1 MIRVLSQY
9 MGSLDFWSRLL
20 QEEQVCIEQED
31 HFVKQTFRNRTVI
44 LGPNG
49 LQSLIVPIQ
58 GRNKRQSMK
67 QVKIGYGEA
76 WERIHLNSIQ
86 TAYRSA
92 PYFDYLYPEIE
103 RIIQKKPVYLLDL
116 NEELR
121 AFFVKRLQCDT
132 EFSRS
137 TSYEL
142 NAEEQDGRDL
152 FHPKKET
159 PAEGYPQVFQ
169 EKFGFV
175 SGAGILDLLMNDLTG
190 AAAYLKQRN
199 LQ

>member
-103 RIIQKKPVYLLDL
+103 GFIQKKPVYLLDL

-190 AAAYLKQRN
+190 AATYLKQRN